1 MSSPPETVFLDRD
14 GTINVK
20 APEGDYVKSWAEFE
34 FLPGAR
40 EAIRR
45 LAESGARII
54 VVTNQR
60 GVALGRM
67 TREDV
72 EDIHARLL
80 KETGDAIAAIY
91 FCPHDHDACECRKP
105 GTGMFRQARAAFGD
119 IEFERTTVIGDARS
133 DIEAARAI
141 GARPILIGDGADYD
155 VEIASS
161 LADAVERVLATA
173 ASATSRKRHQ

>member
-20 APEGDYVKSWAEFE
+20 APEGDYVKSWSEFE

-40 EAIRR
+40 DAVIR
-45 LAESGARII
+45 LAAAGVRVV

-67 TREDV
+67 THEDV

-80 KETGDAIAAIY
+80 AEAGDAIAAIY
-91 FCPHDHDACECRKP
+91 YCPHDHDSCDCRKP
-105 GTGMFRQARAAFGD
+105 RTGMFRQARAEFPD
-119 IEFERTTVIGDARS
+119 IEFERSTVIGDSRS
-133 DIEAARAI
+133 DVEAARAI
-141 GARPILIGDGADYD
+141 GARPILIGESA
-155 VEIASS
+155 AS
-161 LADAVERVLATA
+161 LAGAVEQVLAQQL
-173 ASATSRKRHQ
+173 R

>member
-40 EAIRR
+40 EAIGR
-45 LAESGARII
+45 LAEAGVRVI

-67 TREDV
+67 TRADV
-72 EDIHARLL
+72 EDIHTRLL
-80 KETGDAIAAIY
+80 AETGDAIAAIY
-91 FCPHDHDACECRKP
+91 YCPHDHDSCDCRKP
-105 GTGMFRQARAAFGD
+105 RTGMFRQARAAFPD

-133 DIEAARAI
+133 DVEAARAI
-141 GARPILIGDGADYD
+141 GARPILIADAADYD
-155 VEIASS
+155 VELAPS
-161 LADAVERVLATA
+161 LDDAVERVLSGRA
-173 ASATSRKRHQ
+173 ARPR

>member
-1 MSSPPETVFLDRD
+1 MSSQPETVFLDRD

-40 EAIRR
+40 EAIQR
-45 LAESGARII
+45 LGNAGLRVI

-67 TREDV
+67 TRDDV
-72 EDIHARLL
+72 EDIHTRLVA
-80 KETGDAIAAIY
+80 ETGDAIAAIY
-91 FCPHDHDACECRKP
+91 YCPHDHDSCDCRKP
-105 GTGMFRQARAAFGD
+105 RTGMFMEARAAFPD

-133 DIEAARAI
+133 DVEAARSI
-141 GARPILIGDGADYD
+141 GARPILIAKRGGDDTEVA
-155 VEIASS
+155 AS
-161 LADAVERVLATA
+161 LADAVERVLGSGG
-173 ASATSRKRHQ
+173 SA